1 MFYVKLTADNKVARY
16 PYTLTDL
23 KRENTNT
30 SFPALIDDAT
40 AASFGV
46 APVKSTPPPLENY
59 RVNLER
65 TAILQNNSW
74 VEKWVET
81 PATSEQIKERT
92 AAAANDARL
101 KRNQLLIDCDWTQLS
116 DSPVKT
122 QAWVVYRQALRDIT
136 KQANFPWNIT
146 WPTAPEKG

>member
-1 MFYVKLTADNKVARY
+1 MFYAKLTADNKVARY

-40 AASFGV
+40 AASFSV
-46 APVKSTPPPLENY
+46 VPVKPTLPPVANY
-59 RVNLER
+59 QVNLER
-65 TAILQNNSW
+65 TAVLQNNSW

-81 PATSEQIKERT
+81 PATPEQISERT

-101 KRNQLLIDCDWTQLS
+101 KRNQLLIDCDWTQLP
-116 DSPVKT
+116 DAPVNADVWAT
-122 QAWVVYRQALRDIT
+122 YRQELRDIT
-136 KQANFPWNIT
+136 GQLDFPWSIE
-146 WPTAPEKG
+146 WPEMP

>member
-1 MFYVKLTADNKVARY
+1 MFYAKLTADNKVERY

-23 KRENTNT
+23 KRETVNT

-46 APVKSTPPPLENY
+46 VPVKPTLPPVANY
-59 RVNLER
+59 QVNLER
-65 TAILQNNSW
+65 TAVLQNNSW

-81 PATSEQIKERT
+81 PATPEQISERT

-101 KRNQLLIDCDWTQLS
+101 KRNQLLIDCDWTQLP
-116 DSPVKT
+116 DAPVNADVWAT
-122 QAWVVYRQALRDIT
+122 YRQELRDIT
-136 KQANFPWNIT
+136 GQLDFPWNID
-146 WPTAPEKG
+146 WPQIP

>member
-1 MFYVKLTADNKVARY
+1 VFYAKLTADNKVARY

-40 AASFGV
+40 AASFSV
-46 APVKSTPPPLENY
+46 VPVKPTLPPVANY
-59 RVNLER
+59 QVNLER
-65 TAILQNNSW
+65 TAVLQNNSW

-81 PATSEQIKERT
+81 PATPEQISERT

-101 KRNQLLIDCDWTQLS
+101 KRNQLLIDCDWTQLP
-116 DSPVKT
+116 DAPVNADVWAT
-122 QAWVVYRQALRDIT
+122 YRQELRDIT
-136 KQANFPWNIT
+136 GQLDFPWSIE
-146 WPTAPEKG
+146 WPEMP

>member
-23 KRENTNT
+23 KRENANT

-65 TAILQNNSW
+65 TAILQNNGW
-74 VEKWVET
+74 VEKWVEA
-81 PATSEQIKERT
+81 PATPEQISERT
-92 AAAANDARL
+92 AAAVNDARL
-101 KRNQLLIDCDWTQLS
+101 KRNQLLIGCDWTQLP
-116 DSPVKT
+116 DAPVNADVWAT
-122 QAWVVYRQALRDIT
+122 YRQELRDIT
-136 KQANFPWNIT
+136 KQLDFPWNID
-146 WPTAPEKG
+146 WPKDPEKT

>member
-1 MFYVKLTADNKVARY
+1 VFYVKLTADNKVARY

-23 KRENTNT
+23 KRENANT

-65 TAILQNNSW
+65 TAILQNNGW

-81 PATSEQIKERT
+81 TATPEQISERT

-101 KRNQLLIDCDWTQLS
+101 KRNQLLIDCDWTQLP
-116 DSPVKT
+116 DAPVNADVWAT
-122 QAWVVYRQALRDIT
+122 YRQELRDIT
-136 KQANFPWNIT
+136 KQLDFPWNID
-146 WPTAPEKG
+146 WPKDPEKT